1 MILFHASP
9 SWAIGGYFGVDLFFI
24 LSGYL
29 ITSLLLAEWQRSGG
43 IALRAFWGRRARR
56 LLPALFLMLAVV
68 GAAAALFPQALGSP
82 NLFGDTLATLGYV
95 ANWHFIA
102 AHTDYFAT
110 VSNPSPLQHT
120 WTLAIEEQFY
130 LVWPLVLLAIFWVV
144 GRRRPRPDLGGGVTR
159 WRAQLGTVAV
169 IAGVGAIGSALLMA
183 ALTPIG
189 ATSVTRA
196 YYGSDTRAQG
206 LLVGCA
212 LAAVCLWWGPVR
224 TVTGRRVL
232 SVIGVAGAA
241 GVLVMCRM
249 VTESSAFAFHGG
261 FLVIA
266 LSGAAVIGVVTQLP
280 HHVVARVLST
290 RPLPYLGRISYGM
303 YLWYWP
309 VLLVMTSAR
318 THLHGVVLLA
328 CRMVVIVIVAGASY
342 RLVEAPIQ
350 RGALSRWRAWVAI
363 PATVAALMLLP
374 LLAPLSEPTVASIA
388 SAPAAFQSASGSGL
402 QALPPAAVPA
412 HPVRVLLLGDSMAG
426 TLGVGLSQIAPR
438 YGVQVVNEGTPGCS
452 LASADSVRVLTYTD
466 PPGSPCRVGD
476 PAHLLEVYRS
486 LVTQYNPD
494 VVLYLARSD
503 TLTTYLD
510 GAWQYAGMPSFDRWT
525 ASRFE
530 QAIPILSSQGAHVVF
545 MTSPTY
551 NAGEESDGSP
561 WPEDD
566 PTRVAADNRLITE
579 AVKGHAGVASVIDL
593 GQLLT
598 PGGRFEPTVD
608 NVPVRCG
615 DGVHLTIPG
624 GEWVGTRILPRIVS
638 LGQTHADAQ
647 AVQARLP
654 LPPQPLPP
662 WYHLLHCGP

>member
-1 MILFHASP
+1 MGYSSAWVRRHPAAEVTVVRGRGKVLNVAGTGPDPDAPAPAPAPGSRSRFAPLDGIRALAVTAVILFHASP

-82 NLFGDTLATLGYV
+82 GLFGDTLATLGYV

-130 LVWPLVLLAIFWVV
+130 LVWPLVLLAIFWAV
-144 GRRRPRPDLGGGVTR
+144 GRRRPRADLGDGLV
-159 WRAQLGTVAV
+159 TVAV
-169 IAGVGAIGSALLMA
+169 IAAVGAIASALLMA

-189 ATSVTRA
+189 AASVSRA

-224 TVTGRRVL
+224 TAAGRRAL

-249 VTESSAFAFHGG
+249 VSESSAFAFHGG

-266 LSGAAVIGVVTQLP
+266 LSGAAVIAVVTQIP
-280 HHVVARVLST
+280 HHVVGRVLAT

-318 THLHGVVLLA
+318 THLHGVALLG
-328 CRMVVIVIVAGASY
+328 CRMAVIILVASASY
-342 RLVEAPIQ
+342 HLVETPIQ
-350 RGALSRWRAWVAI
+350 RGVLSRWRAWVAV

-374 LLAPLSEPTVASIA
+374 LLAPLSEPSVASVPSIPIHA
-388 SAPAAFQSASGSGL
+388 GLLSRPWHRRGRRPRCGYCSSAIPWPARSASGSRRS
-402 QALPPAAVPA
+402 PPATARRWSTRARPA
-412 HPVRVLLLGDSMAG
+412 
-426 TLGVGLSQIAPR
+426 AP
-438 YGVQVVNEGTPGCS
+438 
-452 LASADSVRVLTYTD
+452 
-466 PPGSPCRVGD
+466 SPR
-476 PAHLLEVYRS
+476 P
-486 LVTQYNPD
+486 
-494 VVLYLARSD
+494 
-503 TLTTYLD
+503 
-510 GAWQYAGMPSFDRWT
+510 T
-525 ASRFE
+525 A
-530 QAIPILSSQGAHVVF
+530 
-545 MTSPTY
+545 
-551 NAGEESDGSP
+551 
-561 WPEDD
+561 
-566 PTRVAADNRLITE
+566 
-579 AVKGHAGVASVIDL
+579 
-593 GQLLT
+593 
-598 PGGRFEPTVD
+598 
-608 NVPVRCG
+608 
-615 DGVHLTIPG
+615 
-624 GEWVGTRILPRIVS
+624 
-638 LGQTHADAQ
+638 
-647 AVQARLP
+647 
-654 LPPQPLPP
+654 
-662 WYHLLHCGP
+662 